1 MNCEAV
7 VKSIPLYFYGELA
20 PETEERLEDHLHS
33 CAECRSEM
41 DSQRSLAA
49 ALERSRVR
57 PPATLLAECRHDL
70 MRAVYREETPEA
82 RVAHSESD
90 PWRLF
95 REAFSALLHPGIRIR
110 HINFAQPAAAMIL
123 VALGYFSA
131 RFTTASANVAGAS
144 LSPDSIISAV
154 RSVQP
159 DTSGRVRIAVDE
171 TRRRTISGRLDDSNI
186 QRLLLAGA
194 REDSDPGVR
203 VESVDILKTR
213 SGSAEV
219 RSALLEA
226 LTADPNPGV
235 RLKALDGLRG
245 LTGDPEVRK
254 TLAQVLLKDTN
265 PGVRIQVIDLLI
277 AHKDSSTVGVLQ
289 NLVRREDNNYVR
301 MRCRNALQE
310 MNASVGTF

>member
-7 VKSIPLYFYGELA
+7 VNSIPLYFYGELA
-20 PETEERLEDHLHS
+20 PETEERLEDHLHG
-33 CAECRSEM
+33 CAACQLEM
-41 DSQRSLAA
+41 ERQRSLAA
-49 ALERSRVR
+49 ALERSQVQ
-57 PPATLLAECRHDL
+57 PPASLLAECRHDL
-70 MRAVYREETPEA
+70 MRAVYREERAGPA
-82 RVAHSESD
+82 AASSESD

-95 REAFSALLHPGIRIR
+95 REAFSGLLRPGIRFR
-110 HINFAQPAAAMIL
+110 HVNFAQPAAAMIL

-131 RFTTASANVAGAS
+131 RFTTPPAGAAAA
-144 LSPDSIISAV
+144 LSADAIVSAV

-213 SGSAEV
+213 GGSAEV

-235 RLKALDGLRG
+235 RLKALEGLRG
-245 LTGDPEVRK
+245 LTGDSEVRK
-254 TLAQVLLKDTN
+254 TLAHVLLKDTN

-277 AHKDSSTVGVLQ
+277 AHKDASTVGVLQ
-289 NLVRREDNNYVR
+289 NLVRSEDNNYVR
-301 MRCRNALQE
+301 MRCKNALQE